1 VTLVRDAFSVSSF
14 KGYVIIDMLVVTQ
27 ADVSEYQFLVLYA
40 TMAAVYV
47 ADAVCY
53 FMVSSAALHNALLTR
68 QCRRGW

>member
-1 VTLVRDAFSVSSF
+1 VCNLCSVSFSA
-14 KGYVIIDMLVVTQ
+14 GYVTIDMLVVTQ

-53 FMVSSAALHNALLTR
+53 FMVSLSHRATLR
-68 QCRRGW
+68 